1 VIGTYAAALAVCV
14 ASLAIG
20 QAVISCCGRAGWSWT
35 AAPVGLAILCAVCW
49 GSVRLPG
56 HGSISAIVVL
66 AMVALALAYLQ
77 GRGVWREP
85 FTQGWPVFVL
95 AALAASLPFI
105 VEGHFGILGTSFNP
119 DMSQHLLAA
128 DQLAHGHSGQLIRQG
143 YPLGPHSI
151 VVALNKG
158 LDIGLVKGFSGLTVA
173 VAVLA
178 PLSAISAFRDLRA
191 LPRTAAALLVGLAYV
206 FASYFAQG
214 AFKEVMLAFFLL
226 GFVLFLRE
234 SVREPVDSPLR
245 FAPAALIAVGAVYTY
260 SFPGLLW
267 LIGTAVVWAVVEL
280 GLGWVGDRDRTR
292 AVASSLAKPVGV
304 AVLVLVVL
312 VAPEIGRMI
321 DFHKFETFDPNGPGL
336 GNLFGQVSPFE
347 ALGIWPSGDFRLA
360 PGDGAV
366 PAAAYHLGDAF
377 ASVLLLYG
385 IWRCARRRETVVLS
399 GLFVAAVAYLAARA
413 GGTAYTA
420 AKAIEIAAPLCAL
433 TILLPLTHRAPL
445 FLMRSSGA
453 KGTAEGGRPAR
464 RPFLMDVRGPK
475 GTAEAGEEG
484 GRPFLM
490 SEGSA
495 GRTAEG
501 GVPGE
506 ASAGAARDDRGGAL
520 AAAACLVFFAAAG
533 LCSALALANAPVG
546 PGTYSPALTGL
557 RPLVANDS
565 TVVLASPELLE
576 DDHGTN
582 YIAWELR
589 GGRVCIETRA
599 EAGDAPPPGVRFV
612 VTEGSRHK
620 PPFAGLRV
628 RKVAKPYVL
637 WEVKGPIAKRG
648 VCPLIAVRQA
658 RQGPAR

>member
-1 VIGTYAAALAVCV
+1 VIGTYAAALAICV
-14 ASLAIG
+14 ASLALG
-20 QAVISCCGRAGWSWT
+20 QAVITLCGRRRWSW
-35 AAPVGLAILCAVCW
+35 ASGPVGLAILCAVCW
-49 GSVRLPG
+49 ATVRLPG

-66 AMVALALAYLQ
+66 AMVAGSAVYLQ
-77 GRGVWREP
+77 GSGAGWGEAFRE
-85 FTQGWPVFVL
+85 GWPVVVL
-95 AALAASLPFI
+95 AGFGASLPFI

-178 PLSAISAFRDLRA
+178 PLTALGAFRDLRP
-191 LPRTAAALLVGLAYV
+191 LPRTAAALVVGLAYV
-206 FASYFAQG
+206 VASYFAQG
-214 AFKEVMLAFFLL
+214 AFKETIEAFLLL
-226 GFVLFLRE
+226 GFVLALRE
-234 SVREPVDSPLR
+234 LVREPTDSRLR
-245 FAPAALIAVGAVYTY
+245 FVPLALIAMGTVYVY

-267 LIGTAVVWAVVEL
+267 LSGTAVIWGGVEALRARRVPPSLVRPTLIAV
-280 GLGWVGDRDRTR
+280 G
-292 AVASSLAKPVGV
+292 
-304 AVLVLVVL
+304 VLVVL
-312 VAPEIGRMI
+312 IAPEIGRMI

-336 GNLFGQVSPFE
+336 GNLFGQISPFE

-366 PAAAYHLGDAF
+366 PAGAYYLGAAF
-377 ASVLLLYG
+377 ATVLLLYG
-385 IWRCARRRETVVLS
+385 IWACWKRRETVVLS
-399 GLFVAAVAYLAARA
+399 GLFVAAVAYLAARV

-433 TILLPLTHRAPL
+433 TILLPLTRDVAR
-445 FLMRSSGA
+445 FQMGA
-453 KGTAEGGRPAR
+453 IR
-464 RPFLMDVRGPK
+464 PK
-475 GTAEAGEEG
+475 GTAQGGAQGAGPIAALSW
-484 GRPFLM
+484 GRRQAMAL
-490 SEGSA
+490 
-495 GRTAEG
+495 
-501 GVPGE
+501 
-506 ASAGAARDDRGGAL
+506 GAAVLFLG
-520 AAAACLVFFAAAG
+520 AAG

-546 PGTYSPALTGL
+546 PGTYSSSLTRL
-557 RPLVANDS
+557 RPLVADGS
-565 TVVLASPELLE
+565 TVVLASHELLA

-589 GGRVCIETRA
+589 GGRVCIETREEA
-599 EAGDAPPPGVRFV
+599 EGKPPPGVRYV

-620 PPFAGLRV
+620 PPFDNLRA

-637 WEVKGPIAKRG
+637 WEVKGPIAKQS

>member
-1 VIGTYAAALAVCV
+1 MIGTYAAALAVCV

-20 QAVISCCGRAGWSWT
+20 GAAIALCGRPGWSWT

-49 GSVRLPG
+49 ATVRLPG
-56 HGSISAIVVL
+56 HGQVSAIVVL
-66 AMVALALAYLQ
+66 LLLAASLAYLQ
-77 GRGVWREP
+77 GRGGWRAP
-85 FTQGWPVFVL
+85 LAQGWPVFVL
-95 AALAASLPFI
+95 AALGASLPFI

-178 PLSAISAFRDLRA
+178 PLSALAAFRDLRA

-234 SVREPVDSPLR
+234 SVREPTASPLR

-267 LIGTAVVWAVVEL
+267 LLGTAVVWAVVEL
-280 GLGWVGDRDRTR
+280 GLGWLGDDGRDRVR
-292 AVASSLAKPVGV
+292 GAASDLAKPAGI

-336 GNLFGQVSPFE
+336 GNLFGQISPFE

-366 PAAAYHLGDAF
+366 PAAAYYLGAAF
-377 ASVLLLYG
+377 ATVLLVYG
-385 IWRCARRRETVVLS
+385 IWRCRRDRETVVLS
-399 GLFVAAVAYLAARA
+399 GLFVAAIAYLAARV

-445 FLMRSSGA
+445 FLSPEGSA
-453 KGTAEGGRPAR
+453 KGTAGGGAASVGDGDAAGGAR
-464 RPFLMDVRGPK
+464 
-475 GTAEAGEEG
+475 AGE
-484 GRPFLM
+484 
-490 SEGSA
+490 
-495 GRTAEG
+495 
-501 GVPGE
+501 
-506 ASAGAARDDRGGAL
+506 DRGGTVATV
-520 AAAACLVFFAAAG
+520 ACLVFFAAAG

-557 RPLVANDS
+557 RPLVADGS

-599 EAGDAPPPGVRFV
+599 EAGGAPPKGVRYV
-612 VTEGSRHK
+612 VTEGSRHS
-620 PPFAGLRV
+620 PPFDGLRV
-628 RKVAKPYVL
+628 KKVAKPYVL
-637 WEVKGPIAKRG
+637 WEVKGPIAKQS

>member
-20 QAVISCCGRAGWSWT
+20 QAVISLCGRAGWSWT

-49 GSVRLPG
+49 GTVRFPG

-66 AMVALALAYLQ
+66 AIVALSLAYLQ

-95 AALAASLPFI
+95 AALGASLPFI

-178 PLSAISAFRDLRA
+178 PLSAISAFRDPRA

-234 SVREPVDSPLR
+234 SVREPADSPLR

-267 LIGTAVVWAVVEL
+267 LIGTAVVWALVEL
-280 GLGWVGDRDRTR
+280 GLGWIGDRDRAR
-292 AVASSLAKPVGV
+292 AVASSLAKPVGA

-366 PAAAYHLGDAF
+366 PAAAYYLGAAF

-433 TILLPLTHRAPL
+433 TILLPLTHRAQL
-445 FLMRSSGA
+445 FLMAPGAA
-453 KGTAEGGRPAR
+453 KGTAEGGEGDRP
-464 RPFLMDVRGPK
+464 PFLMPEGSAK
-475 GTAEAGEEG
+475 GTAGE
-484 GRPFLM
+484 R
-490 SEGSA
+490 A
-495 GRTAEG
+495 
-501 GVPGE
+501 PGE
-506 ASAGAARDDRGGAL
+506 AGAGAARDDRGGML
-520 AAAACLVFFAAAG
+520 ATAACLVFFAAAG

-599 EAGDAPPPGVRFV
+599 EADGAPPRGVRFV
-612 VTEGSRHK
+612 VTEGSRRK
-620 PPFAGLRV
+620 PPFEGLRV
-628 RKVAKPYVL
+628 KKVAKPYVL
-637 WEVKGPIAKRG
+637 WEVKGPIAEQS